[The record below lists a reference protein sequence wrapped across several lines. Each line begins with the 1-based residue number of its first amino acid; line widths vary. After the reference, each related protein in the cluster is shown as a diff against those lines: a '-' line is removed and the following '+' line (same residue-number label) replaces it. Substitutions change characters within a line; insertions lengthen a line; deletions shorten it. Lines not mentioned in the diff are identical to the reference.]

1 MTGAGDHHEDD
12 TVLAAEHVLGL
23 LEGED
28 LARAERR
35 LESDAEY
42 RALHALWTED
52 FTSLTDEIAPVTP
65 PSRVR
70 RAIDER
76 LFGARREGLLRRL
89 GLWPAL
95 SAAALAAGTYL
106 VVTNLDLMRS
116 EPVGPGL
123 RAEIAAEDGS
133 LVVQVAYDPA
143 DPDALQISRPS
154 GAAAPGR
161 ALELWLI
168 AGEAAPV
175 SLGVLPEDRDGR
187 VAVPEALRPL
197 LAQAVLAVS
206 DEPEG
211 GSPTGAPT
219 GAVLGAGP
227 VTTL

>member
-42 RALHALWTED
+42 RALHALWTEAAA
-52 FTSLTDEIAPVTP
+52 LAAAW
-65 PSRVR
+65 VR
-70 RAIDER
+70 
-76 LFGARREGLLRRL
+76 
-89 GLWPAL
+89 W
-95 SAAALAAGTYL
+95 AAALAAGTYL

-211 GSPTGAPT
+211 GSPTKAPT